1 MSFRDEALKERIEQ
15 VRPKIAK
22 ARELAELA
30 ESENREMT
38 AEEQKTF
45 DEIMAEGRSVADAVK
60 QKRHD
65 DFVWNFA
72 RTEFGGEGELSRS
85 GIVDKTRRLSFK
97 GMGSQVAA
105 RMLPDGMKSLA
116 PFGVAVVGQEM
127 KPDPVALGQP
137 ALSLLDVIP
146 VVTHSS
152 REFGKSAY
160 RNTKGRRVS
169 GLSIGYAI
177 RNSTKTAAGNEL
189 TDDSPQLCAFTPSPS
204 IPCR

>member
-1 MSFRDEALKERIEQ
+1 
-15 VRPKIAK
+15 
-22 ARELAELA
+22 
-30 ESENREMT
+30 
-38 AEEQKTF
+38 
-45 DEIMAEGRSVADAVK
+45 MAEGRSVADAMK
-60 QKRHD
+60 AHRHD
-65 DFVWNFA
+65 QEVWAFA
-72 RTEFGGEGELSRS
+72 KDLSGVTGGIGELGGSPTS
-85 GIVDKTRRLSFK
+85 SKSQRLSFK
-97 GMGSQVAA
+97 GLGAKVAA

-116 PFGVAVVGQEM
+116 PSGVAVVGQEM